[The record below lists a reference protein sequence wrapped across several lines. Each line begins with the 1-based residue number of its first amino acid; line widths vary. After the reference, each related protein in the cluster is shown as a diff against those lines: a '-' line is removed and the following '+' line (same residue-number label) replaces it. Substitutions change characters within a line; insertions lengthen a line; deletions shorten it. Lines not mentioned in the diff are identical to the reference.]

1 MEQKRLPR
9 NSHPLS
15 PRPKV
20 PSRPP
25 ASSYQL
31 MTPSRS
37 QWFQGGASAIWVKTT
52 STEKA
57 GKAGAQSVTP
67 PCSPGHP
74 AREEGEVGT
83 RPLWTPTEANLC
95 RSPGP
100 TQRTC
105 PSRGPEASSFPCSRL
120 PRHPSG
126 SRPQAVPHLQAL
138 AAGSRELGSTR
149 GCPPAPEAPGHPLG
163 PQRHPAHGLRQTAA
177 IPGSSPRLRATR
189 PQDRV
194 PETGPWWAP
203 ANPGR
208 LTSCPLGPVAPGGS
222 WVPELCGCS
231 KPRPAAPDASGF
243 RRLPQ
248 HRFSRGSSRELRLS
262 SPGHQRAPAG
272 LGESRGT
279 GRLPSV
285 QALES
290 RWTQARR
297 LKEWWI
303 LRREDTGDFPKK
315 SPEAS
320 EQLASQRGPDP
331 PPQRGVPAAPVPH
344 CGLQRPGVRH
354 YSPAPDWPLP
364 SQSQGPRPSG
374 PTPEPDFPC
383 EPKLQ
388 ACTSGP

>member
-15 PRPKV
+15 PHPKV

-31 MTPSRS
+31 MTLSRS

-57 GKAGAQSVTP
+57 GKAGAQSLTP

-95 RSPGP
+95 RNPGP

-189 PQDRV
+189 PQDSLR
-194 PETGPWWAP
+194 
-203 ANPGR
+203 
-208 LTSCPLGPVAPGGS
+208 LGPGGPPPTQAGS
-222 WVPELCGCS
+222 PHVHSVPW
-231 KPRPAAPDASGF
+231 PREGPESPSSAAAANRGLRPRTPAGSDGF
-243 RRLPQ
+243 P
-248 HRFSRGSSRELRLS
+248 STGSREEVPVNWGS
-262 SPGHQRAPAG
+262 AHPG
-272 LGESRGT
+272 
-279 GRLPSV
+279 
-285 QALES
+285 
-290 RWTQARR
+290 
-297 LKEWWI
+297 
-303 LRREDTGDFPKK
+303 
-315 SPEAS
+315 
-320 EQLASQRGPDP
+320 
-331 PPQRGVPAAPVPH
+331 
-344 CGLQRPGVRH
+344 
-354 YSPAPDWPLP
+354 
-364 SQSQGPRPSG
+364 
-374 PTPEPDFPC
+374 
-383 EPKLQ
+383 
-388 ACTSGP
+388 TSGLLRA